1 MIQAATQA
9 VRMAGPKLA
18 AFLGSPAAVEFG
30 KEAGKQAL
38 IGTATGTGLEQILPR
53 VMGRQ
58 APPLQ
63 ESLIRSGVAS
73 ALNAPVS
80 VGLTRT
86 GLPTFAS
93 ELMSSAITTGPAA
106 MLSSR
111 LIDPEPHQ
119 NPQASYADLT
129 NVQQAEALSERER
142 YDKQIALAY
151 ARNYT
156 SPSHVYHHTISAAP
170 AAELAGRVAS
180 QMGQVHRYM

>member
-1 MIQAATQA
+1 MIQAATEA
-9 VRMAGPKLA
+9 VRMAGPRLA
-18 AFLGSPAAVEFG
+18 AFFSSPAAREFG

-53 VMGRQ
+53 VMGRT

-80 VGLTRT
+80 VALART
-86 GLPTFAS
+86 GMPTFAS

-111 LIDPEPHQ
+111 LIDPEPHHS
-119 NPQASYADLT
+119 PQASYSDLSAA
-129 NVQQAEALSERER
+129 QQTEALSERER

-151 ARNYT
+151 ARNYST
-156 SPSHVYHHTISAAP
+156 PTEIYHHSFSAAP
-170 AAELAGRVAS
+170 ALELANRGLS
-180 QMGQVHRYM
+180 QMAQTRRYM

>member
-1 MIQAATQA
+1 MIQAATEA
-9 VRMAGPKLA
+9 VRMAGPRLA
-18 AFLGSPAAVEFG
+18 AFFSSPAAREFG

-53 VMGRQ
+53 VMGRT

-80 VGLTRT
+80 VGLART
-86 GLPTFAS
+86 GMPTFAS

-111 LIDPEPHQ
+111 LIDPEPHH
-119 NPQASYADLT
+119 NPQASYSDLSAS
-129 NVQQAEALSERER
+129 QQTEALSERER

-151 ARNYT
+151 ARNYS